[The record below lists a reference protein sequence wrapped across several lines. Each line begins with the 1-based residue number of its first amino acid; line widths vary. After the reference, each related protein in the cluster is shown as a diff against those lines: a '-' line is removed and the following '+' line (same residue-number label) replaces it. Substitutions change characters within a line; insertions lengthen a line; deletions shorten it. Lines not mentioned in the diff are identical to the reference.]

1 MLITTVLVFAL
12 QDPPTPITAA
22 PAQSTEAVR
31 PAAEAPSQR
40 VAWYT
45 SLEQAVT
52 DATRLNRPILL
63 QSAAPQC
70 SGVPGMW

>member
-1 MLITTVLVFAL
+1 MLTATLLLAL
-12 QDPPTPITAA
+12 AQATPEVTAQPVSPP
-22 PAQSTEAVR
+22 
-31 PAAEAPSQR
+31 R

-45 SLEQAVT
+45 SWEQAQA
-52 DATRLNRPILL
+52 DAQRLNRPILL